1 MRDAAKEE
9 LKNALREIYYK
20 DLELEQIKKEK
31 DVQKKR
37 FREVKREF
45 LSTKTDLQAKIKELE
60 SALENN
66 NYHTNIT

>member
-31 DVQKKR
+31 DV
-37 FREVKREF
+37 
-45 LSTKTDLQAKIKELE
+45 
-60 SALENN
+60 
-66 NYHTNIT
+66 

>member
-66 NYHTNIT
+66 NYLTNIT